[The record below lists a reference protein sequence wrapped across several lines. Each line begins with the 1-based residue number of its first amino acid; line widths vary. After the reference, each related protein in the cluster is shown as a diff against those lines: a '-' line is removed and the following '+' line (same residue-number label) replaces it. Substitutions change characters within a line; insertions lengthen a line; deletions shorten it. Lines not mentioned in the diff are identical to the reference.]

1 MGLLL
6 MILIIV
12 LGVDLLM
19 AWLLQTILL
28 AFGFSIGYWLC
39 LGILFLVSVIF
50 NSKGGK

>member
-1 MGLLL
+1 MAVLVATLLT
-6 MILIIV
+6 LI
-12 LGVDLLM
+12 GVELLM